1 MLHLSSI
8 MSEIVLR
15 GRMGDEPVILQLAN
29 DPNPIAAIPVWM
41 FAMIGVSLVSGL
53 IAIGVEYRVERE
65 TRSSYSA
72 ARF

>member
-1 MLHLSSI
+1 MLHLNSI

-15 GRMGDEPVILQLAN
+15 GRMGDGPVVLQVPD
-29 DPNPIAAIPVWM
+29 DPTPLAAIPIWM
-41 FAMIGVSLVSGL
+41 VAMIGVLFVSGG
-53 IAIGVEYRVERE
+53 IAIGLEHRRQRK